1 MCTCMYQRDDE
12 DEDPGID
19 IEVFSSPLD
28 DSNQPSQDRG
38 NKEAEEGKGLQLVLD
53 KELHSLGAKC
63 VEM

>member
-38 NKEAEEGKGLQLVLD
+38 NKEAEEGKGL
-53 KELHSLGAKC
+53 
-63 VEM
+63 

>member
-1 MCTCMYQRDDE
+1 MCTCTYQRDDE

-19 IEVFSSPLD
+19 IEVLSSPLD

-38 NKEAEEGKGLQLVLD
+38 NKEAEEGKGLQLVHD

>member
-1 MCTCMYQRDDE
+1 MYQRDDE

-38 NKEAEEGKGLQLVLD
+38 NKEAEKGKGLQLVLD